1 MHVEKQRDKAAAAAA
16 AAAGAVHNTMFLG
29 ESVTRERVR
38 HDKSGMLFVRL
49 THQHPM

>member
-1 MHVEKQRDKAAAAAA
+1 MHVEKQRDKAAAA